1 MPWIIHAFELFEE
14 SNEEDEAVEEEEEE
28 DDGDEQIAMAGTTK
42 SESKV

>member
-14 SNEEDEAVEEEEEE
+14 SNEEDEELEEEE